1 MIQFHIGLPTCTHR
15 RLQATTS
22 VIADL
27 PACPNLPLH
36 LSMLLE
42 LARQW
47 LDAKNHPSSMH
58 AAAQLLM
65 LRRLPC
71 HCAHPLTLLQYI
83 YIYFN
88 LRCKAK
94 QSPVSQETWI
104 PPEYSR
110 PLGQSP
116 SQESLKLA
124 TALKPCHNQR
134 NSRYLIF
141 RQKVWSEPNEC
152 FRINLPTAGTWLSLS
167 YKYCSYSGWIE

>member
-27 PACPNLPLH
+27 PACPNEPSTS
-36 LSMLLE
+36 SMLLE

-83 YIYFN
+83 YTSIYD
-88 LRCKAK
+88 AK
-94 QSPVSQETWI
+94 QSKAQCLKK
-104 PPEYSR
+104 PEFLQSTQDL
-110 PLGQSP
+110 LG
-116 SQESLKLA
+116 
-124 TALKPCHNQR
+124 
-134 NSRYLIF
+134 
-141 RQKVWSEPNEC
+141 
-152 FRINLPTAGTWLSLS
+152 NLPLKNLLNWQPLSNLVTTS
-167 YKYCSYSGWIE
+167 ATPVI